1 MCTRIRVWVSVYSR
15 RSAARARSVR
25 TRATPRRCNPDL
37 RSNIVAHKVMWAAS
51 LVGNLSGKREH
62 WDLVREIS
70 AHIIDVG
77 QAEDGR
83 VLNWAWER
91 GTPYGE
97 AQARADILYLLYTNK
112 FRCTHVEMRC
122 ALDARAPAVP
132 PGDRPDG
139 GDRVLVP
146 RGRAPDREGRARRS
160 ACLAARSSTTSGG
173 RAPPPAEAESL

>member
-25 TRATPRRCNPDL
+25 TRAISRRCNPDL

-70 AHIIDVG
+70 GHIIDVG

-97 AQARADILYLLYTNK
+97 AQARADTPHFHANDFII
-112 FRCTHVEMRC
+112 
-122 ALDARAPAVP
+122 
-132 PGDRPDG
+132 
-139 GDRVLVP
+139 
-146 RGRAPDREGRARRS
+146 
-160 ACLAARSSTTSGG
+160 
-173 RAPPPAEAESL
+173 

>member
-1 MCTRIRVWVSVYSR
+1 MLRRWSLGYPAAFLAHLYARTYDPVYLTTAERILDFASRCAPRSATCTRIHMWVLSVCSR
-15 RSAARARSVR
+15 RSAARARSVC
-25 TRATPRRCNPDL
+25 TRAIPRRCNPDL

-97 AQARADILYLLYTNK
+97 AQARADTPHFHAHI
-112 FRCTHVEMRC
+112 
-122 ALDARAPAVP
+122 
-132 PGDRPDG
+132 
-139 GDRVLVP
+139 
-146 RGRAPDREGRARRS
+146 
-160 ACLAARSSTTSGG
+160 SS
-173 RAPPPAEAESL
+173 